1 MMYFGRLKQERY
13 FRSHFMRLIEQY
25 IRIRSKGV
33 QKKKYYRKWNQMVI
47 KRESSTSLRWL

>member
-33 QKKKYYRKWNQMVI
+33 QKKKILQKM
-47 KRESSTSLRWL
+47 ESNGY